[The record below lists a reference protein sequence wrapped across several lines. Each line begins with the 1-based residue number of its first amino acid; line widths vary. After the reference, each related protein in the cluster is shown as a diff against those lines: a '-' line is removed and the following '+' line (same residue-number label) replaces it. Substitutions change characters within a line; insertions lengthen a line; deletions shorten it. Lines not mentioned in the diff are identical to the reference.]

1 MVEARQA
8 DWAREG
14 AERIAAAIGG
24 I

>member
-14 AERIAAAIGG
+14 AERIASAIGS